1 MFRVNNTNTRKRI
14 ESFEYILHYSNA
26 NIAYFQQLNVCSVIA
41 WNQTQN
47 EKGGGFDMGWRY
59 YVWKKTSP

>member
-14 ESFEYILHYSNA
+14 ESFEYILHHSNA

-41 WNQTQN
+41 WNQTQK

-59 YVWKKTSP
+59 YVWKKTPP